1 MKIKNY
7 TIELTCN
14 ASQFSKIQKAIRTIM
29 PKARVTKP
37 QRLLNQ
43 YGQKAERLLNLGL
56 TQNELYLHLNT
67 DRDENQEP
75 ITRQQVYKLV
85 NDLGYSAKTVY
96 QKAEL

>member
-29 PKARVTKP
+29 PKANVTKP

-43 YGQKAERLLNLGL
+43 HGQRTERLLNLGL
-56 TQNELYLHLNT
+56 TQNEIYLHLNT
-67 DRDENQEP
+67 DRDENKEP
-75 ITRQQVYKLV
+75 ITRQQVYKLI